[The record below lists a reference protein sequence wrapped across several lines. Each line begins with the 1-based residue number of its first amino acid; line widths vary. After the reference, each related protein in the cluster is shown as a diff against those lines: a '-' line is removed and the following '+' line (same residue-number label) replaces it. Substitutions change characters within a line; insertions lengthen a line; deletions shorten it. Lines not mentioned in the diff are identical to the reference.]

1 MAQGLTIYF
10 TVHANPLKNE
20 DGETTYQVR
29 QDTRGSLNTKGL
41 QDDLR
46 THHTMPAVDLEPV
59 VGMLARL
66 LAEKMV
72 DNAKV
77 HLEGLGVFSLT
88 LGLKPEVDEDG
99 KKHKRVATSPEKIT
113 GNDVE
118 ITGVSFV
125 PDKAFLETIR
135 SKSPHFTQSGGKG
148 RVGHSQDY
156 TEEQGQGVPDG
167 LVQREPVHQ
176 PPPFPLLHPCD
187 EIQGRAM
194 APAALLGRE
203 PVPHRGRA
211 HAEPVLLPQ
220 SRLLARIGIRLSS
233 PSSKPGPAA
242 APADPG
248 LILCL

>member
-1 MAQGLTIYF
+1 MAQGLTINF

-29 QDTRGSLNTKGL
+29 QDTRGALNTKGL
-41 QDDLR
+41 QDYL
-46 THHTMPAVDLEPV
+46 HANHIMPTVDLEPV
-59 VGMLARL
+59 VAMLARL

-156 TEEQGQGVPDG
+156 TEEQVKAFLTDWFSENQYINRRLFRFCTHVTKYK
-167 LVQREPVHQ
+167 
-176 PPPFPLLHPCD
+176 
-187 EIQGRAM
+187 
-194 APAALLGRE
+194 
-203 PVPHRGRA
+203 
-211 HAEPVLLPQ
+211 AEQWL
-220 SRLLARIGIRLSS
+220 RRLSS
-233 PSSKPGPAA
+233 GENPF
-242 APADPG
+242 
-248 LILCL
+248 LIEEERMRNLYYYLNPDYSPE

>member
-156 TEEQGQGVPDG
+156 TEEQVKAFLMDWFSENQYINRRLFRFCTHVTKYK
-167 LVQREPVHQ
+167 
-176 PPPFPLLHPCD
+176 
-187 EIQGRAM
+187 
-194 APAALLGRE
+194 
-203 PVPHRGRA
+203 
-211 HAEPVLLPQ
+211 AEQWLRQ
-220 SRLLARIGIRLSS
+220 LSS
-233 PSSKPGPAA
+233 GENPF
-242 APADPG
+242 
-248 LILCL
+248 LIEEERMRNLYYYLNPDYSPE